1 MEKKKQLIK
10 YLNSYRVALAR
21 LEDLRQRRA
30 TLARSLDP
38 LHGVSYDGMP
48 KSKTVT
54 DGMDKVARTLDRLA
68 EIEEDLKRQEQEAK
82 DYAAAILVTIS
93 LLPEG
98 SDGRR
103 ALELRFID
111 GVTTGTACGKLC
123 VSDRTYWRIYHS
135 ALNDLLKFN
144 QVIELINEMEDGK
157 Q

>member
-10 YLNSYRVALAR
+10 YLNSYRAAVAR
-21 LEDLRQRRA
+21 LEDLRRRRA
-30 TLARSLDP
+30 QLASALNP
-38 LHGVSYDGMP
+38 YHGLTYDGMP
-48 KSKTVT
+48 KAHNVT
-54 DGMDKVARTLDRLA
+54 DGMDKVAQTLDKLA
-68 EIEEDLKRQEQEAK
+68 DIDAKLREQEQAAA
-82 DYAAAILVTIS
+82 DYAAQILATLA
-93 LLPEG
+93 LLPDG